1 MISRMNK
8 TTSNANPPPKSPCE
22 PDMKYPP
29 FAKRETSISGVF
41 RRTGRASADVATG
54 RRVFSLPHP
63 PLSYCTYR
71 GFTGC
76 LSPTYPFCLLSK
88 LEGDITAC

>member
-29 FAKRETSISGVF
+29 FAKRETKLKQ
-41 RRTGRASADVATG
+41 VAKQATF
-54 RRVFSLPHP
+54 VDKDL
-63 PLSYCTYR
+63 
-71 GFTGC
+71 
-76 LSPTYPFCLLSK
+76 
-88 LEGDITAC
+88 

>member
-29 FAKRETSISGVF
+29 FAKKKLNSSRWLDKPPASY
-41 RRTGRASADVATG
+41 RTYNQEQPTMINKINKTTINANPPPSVWPIVT
-54 RRVFSLPHP
+54 P
-63 PLSYCTYR
+63 PLQGINHIQVS
-71 GFTGC
+71 
-76 LSPTYPFCLLSK
+76 
-88 LEGDITAC
+88 

>member
-29 FAKRETSISGVF
+29 FAKRETKLKQVAKQATF
-41 RRTGRASADVATG
+41 VVRTYSQDAPTMINKINKTTINANPPPSVWPIVT
-54 RRVFSLPHP
+54 P
-63 PLSYCTYR
+63 PLQGINHIQVS
-71 GFTGC
+71 
-76 LSPTYPFCLLSK
+76 
-88 LEGDITAC
+88 